1 MTHLGPFGTTWYKYR
16 ICTCF
21 SCQMGPLGYPK
32 ILPWDLIFFFLESGS
47 YMHAFRHMNR
57 EGYFWRSKN
66 RKSGCDP
73 AVLVVGPQYIDFWA
87 SIHIWKLPW
96 KAEGNQN
103 PMTTPSMYKIL
114 YYQML
119 KLWFGTVFPF
129 SISKHIDDKYNQRRI
144 RGIRAGSSMRSKS
157 SLSLCALAFW

>member
-66 RKSGCDP
+66 RKSSCDP
-73 AVLVVGPQYIDFWA
+73 AVLVAGPQHIDFWA

-103 PMTTPSMYKIL
+103 PMTTPTTYSQIGVRGPPFYICTLNNIETKRTAPKYKCRTMC
-114 YYQML
+114 ML
-119 KLWFGTVFPF
+119 ISKATFNCNTVFFP
-129 SISKHIDDKYNQRRI
+129 IKIN
-144 RGIRAGSSMRSKS
+144 AM
-157 SLSLCALAFW
+157 